1 MWDGK
6 RGCGHSGWH
15 NVEAGLRTSRGG
27 AQDVV
32 GTLLLNEQHDLQ
44 VGSVPLRV
52 QHQACVA
59 CIGHVLGVQVAE
71 RRQSSYYTGVAQ
83 PLSSVLTARDRG
95 LQVSFGDRKH
105 HVGRR
110 RPVGKLGNLSGH
122 DIAALYGHGH
132 GGPRD
137 QCRCPNRSI
146 GGVPVRSRQLRLAI
160 DHHLRRVGAV
170 QVEEGFVAKLTRGK
184 RLGGKRVMPGGAVP
198 VSNMLTKSDHL
209 DTGNRLIPVQPRQ
222 NVVGGRAARTALG
235 CEQFHDDRCA
245 LLGHCRQT
253 TCHQDQDSCHS
264 KFIVSFKNFYGNS
277 GVAAALAEM
286 IRGQRIPQTL
296 LFSGPEGLGK
306 ATLARRFAALLLDH
320 DAAKIE
326 QDDLSLEENQTLLAD
341 REKWPSEKRNE
352 DPLVF
357 STHPDFLTCPPDGPL
372 RQITIPQ
379 MRLLKNR
386 APLKPLRGAWKIF
399 LIDSIDRA
407 NEQAANSLL
416 KTLEEPPPHL
426 ILIMTARNAYDLLP
440 TIRSRAVPFH
450 FARLN
455 EADMRVFLA
464 TRNVDQ
470 PERRLKLAEGS
481 PGLAVSIDLEAY
493 DRRRTAMLALL
504 KVACGVEP
512 FGAWMKHS
520 DSIAARRSEKLES
533 YLEVLYALLED
544 VVRLANGG
552 GDLRNQDIQVELK
565 ALAAGVSFEWLRA
578 AVARVDELV
587 ELARR
592 NIQKSMALDAFA
604 VQLRSV

>member
-1 MWDGK
+1 
-6 RGCGHSGWH
+6 
-15 NVEAGLRTSRGG
+15 
-27 AQDVV
+27 
-32 GTLLLNEQHDLQ
+32 
-44 VGSVPLRV
+44 
-52 QHQACVA
+52 
-59 CIGHVLGVQVAE
+59 
-71 RRQSSYYTGVAQ
+71 
-83 PLSSVLTARDRG
+83 
-95 LQVSFGDRKH
+95 VSF
-105 HVGRR
+105 
-110 RPVGKLGNLSGH
+110 
-122 DIAALYGHGH
+122 
-132 GGPRD
+132 
-137 QCRCPNRSI
+137 
-146 GGVPVRSRQLRLAI
+146 
-160 DHHLRRVGAV
+160 
-170 QVEEGFVAKLTRGK
+170 E
-184 RLGGKRVMPGGAVP
+184 
-198 VSNMLTKSDHL
+198 
-209 DTGNRLIPVQPRQ
+209 
-222 NVVGGRAARTALG
+222 
-235 CEQFHDDRCA
+235 
-245 LLGHCRQT
+245 
-253 TCHQDQDSCHS
+253 
-264 KFIVSFKNFYGNS
+264 NFYGNS
-277 GVAAALAEM
+277 GVAAALGEM
-286 IRGQRIPQTL
+286 VRGQRIPQTL
-296 LFSGPEGLGK
+296 LFSGPEGVGK
-306 ATLARRFAALLLDH
+306 ATLARRFAARLLDH
-320 DAAKIE
+320 DSAKIE
-326 QDDLSLEENQTLLAD
+326 RDDLNLEDNQTLIAD
-341 REKWPSEKRNE
+341 REKWTSDKRND

-357 STHPDFLTCPPDGPL
+357 SSHPDFLTCPPDGPL

-379 MRLLKNR
+379 MRLLKSR
-386 APLKPLRGAWKIF
+386 APLKPLRGPWKVF

-450 FARLN
+450 FARLS
-455 EADMRVFLA
+455 ETDMHAFLA
-464 TRNVDQ
+464 TREVDQ

-552 GDLRNQDIQVELK
+552 ADLRNQDIRGELQT
-565 ALAAGVSFEWLRA
+565 LAARVSFEWLRA